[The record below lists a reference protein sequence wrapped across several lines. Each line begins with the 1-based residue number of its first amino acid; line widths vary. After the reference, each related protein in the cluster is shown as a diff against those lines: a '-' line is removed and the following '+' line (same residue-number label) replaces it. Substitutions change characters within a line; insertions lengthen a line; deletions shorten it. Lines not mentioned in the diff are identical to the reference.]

1 MLIVRRHVVE
11 QAWTGVILLAKPCK
25 TKVRAVANNEPN
37 KYGLVTRIKQG
48 VVSLPELAKP
58 TSQAKERTE
67 AACGLPGVKGDGTYR
82 KNHQGTWET
91 RQSGLK
97 TQRETGIHNRFYS
110 FVRESEG
117 LIVVKKSRNGDGAKE
132 FWQMH
137 VSVRR
142 FENRL
147 NIVLL
152 RETQQ

>member
-11 QAWTGVILLAKPCK
+11 QAWTGVILSAKPCK
-25 TKVRAVANNEPN
+25 TKVRAVANSEPS
-37 KYGLVTRIKQG
+37 KYGLVTRTKLG
-48 VVSLPELAKP
+48 VASLPKWVKP
-58 TSQAKERTE
+58 GSSVKERTN
-67 AACGLPGVKGDGTYR
+67 AAGGLPGVKGDGTYR

-91 RQSGLK
+91 RQSGLT
-97 TQRETGIHNRFYS
+97 TQRKTGIHNRFFG

-117 LIVVKKSRNGDGAKE
+117 LIVVKKSRNGDAAKE
-132 FWQMH
+132 PWQVH

-152 RETQQ
+152 REHW